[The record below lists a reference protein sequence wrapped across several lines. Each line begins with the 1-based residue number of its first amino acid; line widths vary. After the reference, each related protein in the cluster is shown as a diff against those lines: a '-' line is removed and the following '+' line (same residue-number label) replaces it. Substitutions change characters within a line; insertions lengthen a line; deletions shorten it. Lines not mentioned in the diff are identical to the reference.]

1 MKKLLSIA
9 ILFFFTT
16 ISAHAGVMVLE
27 GQYQL
32 RNIYVLNGK
41 SGSGV
46 GFCTYEVTVNGQV
59 TSDEINSEA
68 FEVDLSIYGLKLGDN
83 VIVKIKFKDDCEPKV
98 INSGALRP
106 LPTFEVSNIT
116 IGDDEI
122 LKWTATNE
130 QGTLPFIIQQKKWN
144 KWVKVGEVEG
154 KGTSNENSYEFK
166 VPTVSG
172 RNEFRVMQ
180 VSYDGGNRVSQS
192 ASMVSAKPAVTFDYD
207 KKTQRIQFSNETSF
221 EVYNIYG
228 QIVKRGFGNAID
240 ISNLSKNT
248 YYLTYDGS
256 TDEFVKR

>member
-1 MKKLLSIA
+1 MKKYLFFA
-9 ILFFFTT
+9 ILFFL
-16 ISAHAGVMVLE
+16 SAIGVKAGVIVLE

-68 FEVDLSIYGLKLGDN
+68 FEVDLSIYGLQLGDN
-83 VIVKIKFKDDCEPKV
+83 VIVKIKFKDDCEPKI
-98 INSGALRP
+98 INPGALKP
-106 LPTFEVSNIT
+106 LPTFEVTSIT
-116 IGDDEI
+116 IGDDET
-122 LKWTATNE
+122 LRWTVSNE
-130 QGTLPFIIQQKKWN
+130 QGVLPFIIQQKKWN

-154 KGTSNENSYEFK
+154 KGTSNVNNYEFK

-192 ASMVSAKPAVTFDYD
+192 VSMVSAKPAVTFNYD
-207 KKTQRIQFSNETSF
+207 KKLQRINFSNETSF

-228 QIVKRGFGNAID
+228 QIVKRGFGNSVD